1 MRSPLRQNMPAHQ
14 CAQLLHF
21 IRTWLFACSVAGEVK
36 LTRTRQAVLH
46 TSGLHAA
53 AAVTGLCMPLDK
65 AMFPRLTKGCGL
77 INWRACRYW
86 HTMKKGSNAVE
97 TVRECA
103 ADLWR
108 KGAACSGPCPR
119 TPRLLVRSAAPSTA
133 PLLPS
138 YL

>member
-1 MRSPLRQNMPAHQ
+1 MRCCARPCARTCLGTSAHLTPA
-14 CAQLLHF
+14 LLPP
-21 IRTWLFACSVAGEVK
+21 WLFACSVKGEVK

-46 TSGLHAA
+46 TSELHAA

-77 INWRACRYW
+77 INWRVCRYC

-108 KGAACSGPCPR
+108 KGAAMQWPVPADAKAIGALCCP
-119 TPRLLVRSAAPSTA
+119 
-133 PLLPS
+133 
-138 YL
+138 